1 MSKKAF
7 TLIEIL
13 MVIALISLLAAML
26 FPVFAQARKSARSI
40 TCVSNMRQLG
50 VAISMYAGDYDD
62 SYPNGTDDGRKIS
75 CNKGFYPEGIDK
87 INPSKSIYDL
97 LTPYT
102 SNNSQIWKCP
112 QDSGVSR
119 GGPCFD
125 IDGNDVPSTPTEN
138 MSLFKGRGNSY
149 FYRVELGYR
158 GIRFPASGYDTARPR
173 NEVSSSGVGV
183 LLDAGPFW
191 HGTQEFMGDRQNILF
206 ADGHVKSHVSI
217 VTAWDWPLTENESL
231 ED

>member
-1 MSKKAF
+1 MNKKAF

-13 MVIALISLLAAML
+13 MVIGLISLLAAML
-26 FPVFAQARKSARSI
+26 FPVFSQARKSARST

-62 SYPNGTDDGRKIS
+62 SYPNGTDDGRKLS
-75 CNKGFYPEGIDK
+75 CDKEFYPEGIDK

-97 LTPYT
+97 LKLYT

-112 QDSGVSR
+112 QDLGIAR
-119 GGPCFD
+119 GGPCYD
-125 IDGNDVPSTPTEN
+125 MNGTVVESTATEN

-158 GIRFPASGYDTARPR
+158 GIHYPASGYDTAKPR
-173 NEVSSSGVGV
+173 NEVSSAGVGV
-183 LLDAGPFW
+183 LVDAGPFW
-191 HGTQEFMGDRQNILF
+191 HGDQEFQGERQNVLY
-206 ADGHVKSHVSI
+206 ADGHVKTATSTI
-217 VTAWDWPLTENESL
+217 TAWLWPLTENEIVA
-231 ED
+231 D